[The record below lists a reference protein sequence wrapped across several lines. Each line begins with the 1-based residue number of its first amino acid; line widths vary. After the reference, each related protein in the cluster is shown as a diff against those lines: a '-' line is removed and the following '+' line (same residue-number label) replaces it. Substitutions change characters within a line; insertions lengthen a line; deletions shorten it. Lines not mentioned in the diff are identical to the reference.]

1 MTQLTGVIKWTIY
14 LAALLAIGPLAAAPM
29 AALRDAT
36 GGTDATML
44 VGTSLPAGLI
54 AGIVPLLA
62 AAAVGLLGA
71 RLVGPKPG
79 MVAAGLV
86 LFWAAWRSASI
97 DGLMRATRSA
107 ASIWPLAIEG
117 ALLGVIGIAL
127 GALVWQAGARHA
139 QAADP
144 KRRDPLTRADGGAML
159 ALIRMASLASGGKG
173 GPIGAIGAGL
183 VAAGVAA
190 WLLAQDP
197 LKGQTIAAGVLAGI
211 AAGGFSRAV
220 ASREAPPTPIP
231 ALIAMALLALLGPIS
246 AIVFGGGGSRLVVHA
261 IQGDA
266 FPLAMLMPFDWL
278 AGAFWGVPIGLSWAD
293 SMVESNEK

>member
-1 MTQLTGVIKWTIY
+1 MTQATGVIKWTIY
-14 LAALLAIGPLAAAPM
+14 LAALLAVGPLAAAPM

-36 GGTDATML
+36 GGTDATIL
-44 VGTSLPAGLI
+44 VGTSLPAGLL

-71 RLVGPKPG
+71 RLVSPKPG

-86 LFWAAWRSASI
+86 LCWAAWRSAGI

-117 ALLGVIGIAL
+117 AILGVIGIAL
-127 GALVWQAGARHA
+127 GAIVWQAGTRHA
-139 QAADP
+139 QHDDA
-144 KRRDPLTRADGGAML
+144 KRRATTTPADANATL
-159 ALIRMASLASGGKG
+159 ALLRMTSLASAAKG
-173 GPIGAIGAGL
+173 GPIAAIGAAL
-183 VAAGVAA
+183 VAAGLGA

-231 ALIAMALLALLGPIS
+231 ALIAMALLALIGPIT
-246 AIVFGGGGSRLVVHA
+246 AIVFGGGGSRLVVQA

-278 AGAFWGVPIGLSWAD
+278 AGAFWGIPIGLSWAD
-293 SMVESNEK
+293 SMVESHEK